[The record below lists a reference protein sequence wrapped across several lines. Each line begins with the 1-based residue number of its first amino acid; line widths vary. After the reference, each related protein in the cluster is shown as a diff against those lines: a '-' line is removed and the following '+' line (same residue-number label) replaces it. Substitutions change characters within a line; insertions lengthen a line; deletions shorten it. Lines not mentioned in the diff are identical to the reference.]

1 MATMAF
7 TQPRLVGLNSK
18 TMSNSKKIE
27 TEQQKKVREF
37 EEQAVPLIAE
47 LYPKA
52 LAKVQNNK
60 ADADDLMQ
68 EVMAKAFRY
77 WHTYQQGTNL
87 GGWLYT
93 ILKNTAINRG
103 KKEAKHDKN
112 IEVDANPGWEMR
124 AEAESSLEEEH
135 QSAEIVALAKL
146 TSREV
151 TDALEKLNPNFRN
164 VVKLAI
170 LDGYS
175 YKEISEILNMEMG
188 TVMSSLHRGK
198 KKLRELLYEYASEEG
213 YNVGDIAAEAVA
225 KKAAKGKKK

>member
-1 MATMAF
+1 
-7 TQPRLVGLNSK
+7 
-18 TMSNSKKIE
+18 MSNAKKIE
-27 TEQQKKVREF
+27 TDQERKVREF

-52 LAKVQNNK
+52 MAKVQNNK

-112 IEVDANPGWEMR
+112 IDADANPGWELR
-124 AEAESSLEEEH
+124 TQAESSVEEEH
-135 QSAEIVALAKL
+135 QSAEIVALANL
-146 TSREV
+146 TSKEV
-151 TDALEKLNPNFRN
+151 TDALEQLNPNFRN

-175 YKEISEILNMEMG
+175 YKEIAELMDISPK
-188 TVMSSLHRGK
+188 TVENQIGIALK
-198 KKLRELLYEYASEEG
+198 FLRESFPG
-213 YNVGDIAAEAVA
+213 I
-225 KKAAKGKKK
+225 